1 MKRHIGMALMVAAFC
16 CVAANAGRYVN
27 PVLASDYS
35 DPDAIR
41 VGSDF
46 YLVSS
51 SFANAPGLP
60 VLTSKDLV
68 HWRIVGHALT
78 RLPPDSHYSVP
89 RHGGGAWAP
98 AIRFHAGKLVI
109 YYPDPD
115 RGIFMVE
122 ASDPAGPWSVPVLV
136 DAARGAIDPCPFW
149 DDDGTGW
156 LVHGWAASRAGKNNI
171 ITLKKLS
178 ADGRKALDNGSDVI
192 VGQNLPPVETSIGLA
207 PWHTIEGP
215 KLYKRNG
222 WYYIFAPAGGVPG
235 GWQAVFR
242 SRHIAGPYEARDVL
256 DQGHSDVNGPHQ
268 GAWVTTVSGEDWFLH
283 FQDAGTYGRRVWLE
297 PMIWRDGWPVIGKA
311 GVGAV
316 RGEPVHSWTMPR
328 TAVSQAE
335 PESDEFD
342 GILGKGWQWNANP
355 QGGWSDLESA
365 PGQLRLSS
373 ASQPRNLWEDGA
385 ILTRKL
391 PDERFTATVKLTFHP
406 KAVGE
411 RSGLVMYGSDYAWI
425 GLENTAS
432 GIELVA
438 VTRKNAANGGEETRR
453 LLQKVP
459 SGSVYLRLSVEPKRV
474 SQPAPE
480 YRPYWPSMLQVLHAD
495 VRFSYSFDNAAFTD
509 AGEQFEALP
518 GRWVGAQIG
527 LFAQAPAGTPSYVA
541 TSVGSTDIDWFRIS
555 R

>member
-1 MKRHIGMALMVAAFC
+1 MALIAAAFC
-16 CVAANAGRYVN
+16 CVAANAGRYTN
-27 PVLASDYS
+27 PVLAGDYS

-51 SFANAPGLP
+51 SFANVPGLP

-68 HWRIVGHALT
+68 HWRIIGHALT

-98 AIRFHAGKLVI
+98 AIRFHAGKFVI

-122 ASDPAGPWSVPVLV
+122 AADPAGPWSAPVLV
-136 DAARGAIDPCPFW
+136 DASRGAIDPCPFW

-171 ITLKKLS
+171 ITLKKLG
-178 ADGRKALDNGSDVI
+178 ADGKALDNGSDVI
-192 VGQNLPPVETSIGLA
+192 VGQKLPPVVTSIGPA
-207 PWHTIEGP
+207 PWHTLEGP

-268 GAWVTTVSGEDWFLH
+268 GAWVTTASGEDWFLH

-297 PMIWRDGWPVIGKA
+297 PMIWRGDWPVIGKA
-311 GVGAV
+311 GKGAV
-316 RGEPVHSWTMPR
+316 RGEPVHSWTMPQ
-328 TAVSQAE
+328 TAVSPAE

-342 GILGKGWQWNANP
+342 GALGKGWQWNANP
-355 QGGWSDLESA
+355 QGGWSDLVSM
-365 PGQLRLSS
+365 PGQLRLPSV
-373 ASQPRNLWEDGA
+373 SQPRNLWEDAA

-391 PDERFTATVKLTFHP
+391 PDERFTATVKLSFHP

-432 GIELVA
+432 GIELIA
-438 VTRKNAANGGEETRR
+438 VTRKNADKGGEETRR

-459 SGSVYLRLSVEPKRV
+459 DGSVYLRLSVAPKRV

-495 VRFSYSFDNAAFTD
+495 VRFGYSFDNAAFTD
-509 AGEQFEALP
+509 AGERFEALP

-541 TSVGSTDIDWFRIS
+541 TSVGSADIDWFRVS